1 MLQADAFF
9 RTRWRESFLEYPLLD
24 QINGPEDVKNLQP
37 GQLSALCAELRQKL
51 IETVS
56 ANGGHL
62 ASNLGVVEL
71 TVALHRT
78 FASPKDQIVWDV
90 GHQCYVHKLLTG
102 RADRFDTIR
111 QFGGLSGFPRAD
123 ESVHDPFGA
132 GHSSTAISAAGGLAA
147 AKRLKGE
154 DGYAVAVVGDGALT
168 GGLAFEGMNNVGRS
182 QDRLVIVLNDNKM
195 SISHN
200 VGAIARHLMV
210 IRTRPFYFKIKDIA
224 EAVLAHL
231 PYIGPKIRKALVLS
245 KNAIKNYL
253 YHSTIFEEM
262 GLIYLGPVDGH
273 DVEAVERLLRRA
285 KAAGRPALVHVL
297 TVKGKGYS
305 FAEQNP
311 RAFHG
316 VSRFDVETGDAIAPV
331 SRETFSAVFGRTL
344 CMAASSNP
352 RLCALTAAMA
362 AGTGLTEFAAQYRDR
377 FFDVGIAEEHAVVFA
392 AGLAANG
399 MLPVFAVYST
409 FLQRAYDQIIHDV
422 ALQKHKVVF
431 AVDRAGLVGQD
442 GETHQGV
449 FDVAFFNT
457 VPHMTVFSPT
467 TSDELRNLLF
477 AAFYE
482 CDGPVA
488 VRYPRGCSP
497 ALPADF
503 HPAYGTYDLYGAGQA
518 DILIVTYGRLF
529 AEAAKAAQMLRREG
543 LSVSVLKLN
552 RIKPVDDVC
561 YEAAMFFSRLYFVE
575 EGVRNGGVG
584 ELFCARMMERGY
596 RGYCHISAIDDTFVQ
611 QGPVDVL
618 THLLGLDAESIADR
632 IRRDMATPPGRKHFD
647 GRLVL

>member
-1 MLQADAFF
+1 M
-9 RTRWRESFLEYPLLD
+9 EHPLLN
-24 QINGPEDVKNLQP
+24 QIKGPEDVKKMDIGKLP
-37 GQLSALCAELRQKL
+37 ALCVELRDKL

-71 TVALHRT
+71 TVALHRV
-78 FASPKDQIVWDV
+78 FESPKDQIVWDV
-90 GHQCYVHKLLTG
+90 GHQSYVHKLLTG
-102 RADRFDTIR
+102 REKSFGSIR

-123 ESVHDPFGA
+123 ESIHDPYGA
-132 GHSSTAISAAGGLAA
+132 GHSSTSISAASGLAA
-147 AKRLKGE
+147 AKRIQND

-168 GGLAFEGMNNVGRS
+168 GGLAFEGMNNAGRT
-182 QDRLVIVLNDNKM
+182 QDKLIIVLNDNKM
-195 SISHN
+195 SISKN
-200 VGAIARHLMV
+200 VGAIARHLMF
-210 IRTRPFYFKIKDIA
+210 IRTKPFYFKIKDIA
-224 EAVLAHL
+224 EAILAHI
-231 PYIGPKIRKALVLS
+231 PVFGKKIRKALVFS

-273 DVEAVERLLRRA
+273 DIEAVERILRRA

-297 TVKGKGYS
+297 TVKGKGYT

-316 VSRFDVETGDAIAPV
+316 VSSFDVETGDAIAPA

-344 CMAASSNP
+344 CMAASNNP
-352 RLCALTAAMA
+352 HLCAITAAMA
-362 AGTGLTEFAAQYRDR
+362 AGTGLTDFAAQYRDR

-422 ALQKHKVVF
+422 ALQKLKVVF

-442 GETHQGV
+442 GETHQGI

-457 VPHMTVFSPT
+457 VPNVTVFSPT
-467 TSDELRNLLF
+467 TSDELRNMLF
-477 AAFYE
+477 AGFFE

-488 VRYPRGCSP
+488 IRYPRGCSP
-497 ALPADF
+497 ALPDDY
-503 HPAYGTYDLYGAGQA
+503 HPSYRSYDLYGTGQT

-529 AEAAKAAQMLRREG
+529 GEAVKVALTLRKEG
-543 LSVSVLKLN
+543 LAVSVLKLN
-552 RIKPVDDVC
+552 RIKPIDAAC
-561 YEAAMFFSRLYFVE
+561 FETAMFFSRIYFVE
-575 EGVRNGGVG
+575 EGIRSGGVG
-584 ELFCARMMERGY
+584 ELFCARLAERGY
-596 RGYCHISAIDDTFVQ
+596 HGSCSVRAIEDTFVQ

-618 THLLGLDAESIADR
+618 LHLLKLDADGIAAQIRKDR
-632 IRRDMATPPGRKHFD
+632 TSPSAQRKHSE
-647 GRLVL
+647 RLVL